1 MTRGTRAVRGVPRRR
16 ARARSIF
23 ILRRGVTR
31 GGGGVC
37 PTDRPSALGKQSR
50 AGQTVTRRSVG
61 RSRRPRGGRARRAR
75 RARTTR
81 AATTTTTTTTTTIA
95 ASSARAMATPRIGV
109 GRRAWRRC
117 VEGARATTTTATA
130 TTAARATARASGA
143 RATTTT
149 TRARA
154 REDRATAIGA
164 WEAIRER
171 ARAAPD
177 ATATANAAGDGDAT
191 YAEVMALAA
200 RVAEELKALDVRKGD
215 RVGLAATAGMEYC
228 AAAYATWARGGVSVP
243 IASSHSEEDA
253 AYVMRHS
260 GMRVVLIPPLAD
272 GEEDSET
279 YEKYARVATRF
290 DLTTL
295 RLRHV
300 RRLDAEWKDADA
312 DGAELD
318 DVVSSPDDGA
328 LIIYTSGTTGRPKGA
343 LHTHRSLY
351 AQCAGLIDAWR
362 WDPSDRII
370 HALPLHHIHG
380 IVNAWLC
387 AHVVGAT
394 VEFHRTFTPRGVW
407 ARLRDAAQPPVT
419 VFMGVPTMYVMLMRA
434 LQGNMAPEAR
444 AESIAAASR
453 LRLTVSGSAACP
465 VPVLEDWRR
474 LTGRSLLER
483 YGMTEIGMALSN
495 PYEESKHKPGY
506 VGLPLPGVQVKLA
519 PLVGADG
526 DEDTSD
532 VDSGEYLQGPG
543 ELLVKGDNLFTE
555 YYDNAEA
562 TSESFDESGYFK
574 TGDVAA
580 MASDGFW
587 RILGRASVDVLKIGG
602 FKVSALEIEA
612 RLLENPSIAEV
623 AVLGIPDEA
632 YGQRAVALVVL
643 ALDMETGEPVNLTEG
658 DVTLWVR
665 QNLASKMHLRV
676 VKFADKM
683 PRNAMGKVNKK
694 DLQRTHF
701 AEYFEQQQ

>member
-1 MTRGTRAVRGVPRRR
+1 VECRAG
-16 ARARSIF
+16 ARARDPSCA
-23 ILRRGVTR
+23 GVVACVR
-31 GGGGVC
+31 
-37 PTDRPSALGKQSR
+37 PTDRAHWANSHALGKQSR
-50 AGQTVTRRSVG
+50 VGRSVG

-81 AATTTTTTTTTTIA
+81 AATTTTTTTTA

-143 RATTTT
+143 RAATTT

>member
-16 ARARSIF
+16 ARARSI
-23 ILRRGVTR
+23 LRDGVTR
-31 GGGGVC
+31 GLVAC
-37 PTDRPSALGKQSR
+37 VRPTDRARWANSHALGKQAR
-50 AGQTVTRRSVG
+50 VGRSVG
-61 RSRRPRGGRARRAR
+61 RSRRPRGGSARRAR
-75 RARTTR
+75 RARATR

-130 TTAARATARASGA
+130 TTAVRATARASGV
-143 RATTTT
+143 RAATTT

>member
-16 ARARSIF
+16 ARARSI
-23 ILRRGVTR
+23 LRDGVTR
-31 GGGGVC
+31 GFGGVC

-50 AGQTVTRRSVG
+50 VGRSVG

-143 RATTTT
+143 RAATTT